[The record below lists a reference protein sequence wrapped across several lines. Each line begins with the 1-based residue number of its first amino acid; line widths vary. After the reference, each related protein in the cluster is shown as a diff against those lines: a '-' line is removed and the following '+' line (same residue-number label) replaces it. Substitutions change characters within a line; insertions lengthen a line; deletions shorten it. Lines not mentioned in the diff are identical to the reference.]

1 MKYLIY
7 FFFCII
13 LSSCVSKKIINGNLP
28 DADTISLLKVGQD
41 DKNSVTQIL
50 GEPSFKGS
58 LGDNAYYYVGSLK
71 SKIAFLKS
79 NVEEQYIL
87 ELKFSKNNKLKN
99 IYFYDKSLSTDVA
112 MSSLETKT
120 DGAKQ
125 SFFQQIL
132 GNFGVP
138 GMKRG
143 GPILGSGK
151 ADDWKFTITLTVE
164 GLKQCW

>member
-1 MKYLIY
+1 MKYFFY

-28 DADTISLLKVGQD
+28 DADTISLLKIGQD
-41 DKNSVTQIL
+41 DKNSITQIL

-79 NVEEQYIL
+79 NVKKQYIL

-99 IYFYDKSLSTDVA
+99 IYF
-112 MSSLETKT
+112 
-120 DGAKQ
+120 
-125 SFFQQIL
+125 
-132 GNFGVP
+132 
-138 GMKRG
+138 
-143 GPILGSGK
+143 
-151 ADDWKFTITLTVE
+151 
-164 GLKQCW
+164 

>member
-1 MKYLIY
+1 MKFFIY
-7 FFFCII
+7 FSFCII
-13 LSSCVSKKIINGNLP
+13 LSSCISKKILNGNLP
-28 DADTISLLKVGQD
+28 DADTISLLKIGQD
-41 DKNSVTQIL
+41 DKSSVTQIL

-71 SKIAFLKS
+71 SKVAFLKS

-87 ELKFSKNNKLKN
+87 ELKFSKSNKLKN

-112 MSSLETKT
+112 MSPLESQT
-120 DGAKQ
+120 DGTKQ
-125 SFFQQIL
+125 SFLQQIL

-151 ADDWKFTITLTVE
+151 ADD
-164 GLKQCW
+164 

>member
-1 MKYLIY
+1 MKYFIY
-7 FFFCII
+7 FFLCII
-13 LSSCVSKKIINGNLP
+13 LSSCISKKILNGNLP

-41 DKNSVTQIL
+41 DKSSVTQIL

-71 SKIAFLKS
+71 SKVAFLKS
-79 NVEEQYIL
+79 NVQEQYIL
-87 ELKFSKNNKLKN
+87 ELRFSKSNKLKN
-99 IYFYDKSLSTDVA
+99 VYFYDKSLSTDVA
-112 MSSLETKT
+112 MSSLESKT
-120 DGAKQ
+120 DGTKQ
-125 SFFQQIL
+125 SFMQQIL

-151 ADDWKFTITLTVE
+151 ADD
-164 GLKQCW
+164 

>member
-7 FFFCII
+7 LLFSIT
-13 LSSCVSKKIINGNLP
+13 LSSCISKKIINGNLP
-28 DADTISLLKVGQD
+28 DADTISLLKIGQD
-41 DKNSVTQIL
+41 DKNSVAKIL

-79 NVEEQYIL
+79 NVKEQYIL
-87 ELKFSKNNKLKN
+87 ELKFSKTDKLKN

-112 MSSLETKT
+112 MSSLKTKT

-132 GNFGVP
+132 GNFGVA

-151 ADDWKFTITLTVE
+151 ADD
-164 GLKQCW
+164 

>member
-1 MKYLIY
+1 MKFFIY

-13 LSSCVSKKIINGNLP
+13 LSSCISKKILNGNLP

-41 DKNSVTQIL
+41 DKSSVTQIL

-71 SKIAFLKS
+71 SKVAFLKS
-79 NVEEQYIL
+79 NVQEQYIL
-87 ELKFSKNNKLKN
+87 ELRFSKSNKLKN
-99 IYFYDKSLSTDVA
+99 VYFYDKSLSTDVA
-112 MSSLETKT
+112 MSSLESKT
-120 DGAKQ
+120 DGTKQ
-125 SFFQQIL
+125 SFMQQIL

-151 ADDWKFTITLTVE
+151 ADD
-164 GLKQCW
+164 

>member
-1 MKYLIY
+1 MRYFIYLI
-7 FFFCII
+7 FSIV
-13 LSSCVSKKIINGNLP
+13 LSSCISKKIINGNLP
-28 DADTISLLKVGQD
+28 DADTISLLKIGQD
-41 DKNSVTQIL
+41 DKNSVAKIL

-58 LGDNAYYYVGSLK
+58 LGDDAYYYVGSLK

-79 NVEEQYIL
+79 NVKEQYIL
-87 ELKFSKNNKLKN
+87 ELKFSKSNKLKN

-112 MSSLETKT
+112 MSSLESQT
-120 DGAKQ
+120 DGTKQ
-125 SFFQQIL
+125 SFLQQIL

-151 ADDWKFTITLTVE
+151 ADD
-164 GLKQCW
+164 

>member
-1 MKYLIY
+1 MKYFIY
-7 FFFCII
+7 FFFFII

-28 DADTISLLKVGQD
+28 DADTISLLKIGQD

-58 LGDNAYYYVGSLK
+58 LWDNAYYYVGSFK

-79 NVEEQYIL
+79 NVREQYIL

-99 IYFYDKSLSTDVA
+99 IYFYDKSLTTDVA

-125 SFFQQIL
+125 SFFQQIFL
-132 GNFGVP
+132 
-138 GMKRG
+138 
-143 GPILGSGK
+143 
-151 ADDWKFTITLTVE
+151 TI
-164 GLKQCW
+164 

>member
-1 MKYLIY
+1 MKYFIY
-7 FFFCII
+7 LLFSII
-13 LSSCVSKKIINGNLP
+13 LSSCISKKIINGNLP
-28 DADTISLLKVGQD
+28 DADTISLLKIGQD
-41 DKNSVTQIL
+41 DKNSVSKIL

-79 NVEEQYIL
+79 NVREQYIL
-87 ELKFSKNNKLKN
+87 ELKFSKSNKLKN

-151 ADDWKFTITLTVE
+151 ADD
-164 GLKQCW
+164 

>member
-1 MKYLIY
+1 MKHII
-7 FFFCII
+7 FFLFCII
-13 LSSCVSKKIINGNLP
+13 LSSCISKKIINGNLP
-28 DADTISLLKVGQD
+28 DADTISLLKIGQD
-41 DKNSVTQIL
+41 DKSSVTQIL

-58 LGDNAYYYVGSLK
+58 LGDNAYYYLGSLK
-71 SKIAFLKS
+71 SKTAFLNP

-87 ELKFSKNNKLKN
+87 ELKFNNSNKLKN

-120 DGAKQ
+120 EGSKQ

-151 ADDWKFTITLTVE
+151 EDD
-164 GLKQCW
+164 

>member
-1 MKYLIY
+1 MKHII
-7 FFFCII
+7 FFLFCII
-13 LSSCVSKKIINGNLP
+13 LSSCISKKIINGNLP
-28 DADTISLLKVGQD
+28 DADTISLLKIGQD
-41 DKNSVTQIL
+41 DKSSVTQIL

-58 LGDNAYYYVGSLK
+58 LGDNAYYYLGSLK
-71 SKIAFLKS
+71 SKTAFLNP

-87 ELKFSKNNKLKN
+87 ELKFNNSNKLKN

-120 DGAKQ
+120 EGSKQ

-151 ADDWKFTITLTVE
+151 ADD
-164 GLKQCW
+164 

>member
-1 MKYLIY
+1 MKYFIY
-7 FFFCII
+7 FFLCII
-13 LSSCVSKKIINGNLP
+13 LSSCISKKILNGNLP

-41 DKNSVTQIL
+41 DKSSVTQIL

-87 ELKFSKNNKLKN
+87 ELKFSKSNKLKN

-112 MSSLETKT
+112 MSPLESQT
-120 DGAKQ
+120 DGTKQ
-125 SFFQQIL
+125 SFLQQIL

-151 ADDWKFTITLTVE
+151 ADD
-164 GLKQCW
+164 

>member
-1 MKYLIY
+1 MKYFIY
-7 FFFCII
+7 FFLCII
-13 LSSCVSKKIINGNLP
+13 LSSCISKKILNGNLP

-41 DKNSVTQIL
+41 DKSSVTQIL

-71 SKIAFLKS
+71 SKVAFLKS
-79 NVEEQYIL
+79 NVQEQYIL
-87 ELKFSKNNKLKN
+87 ELKFNKSNKLKN

-112 MSSLETKT
+112 MSPLESQT
-120 DGAKQ
+120 DGTKQ
-125 SFFQQIL
+125 SFLQQIL

-151 ADDWKFTITLTVE
+151 ADD
-164 GLKQCW
+164 

>member
-1 MKYLIY
+1 M
-7 FFFCII
+7 
-13 LSSCVSKKIINGNLP
+13 
-28 DADTISLLKVGQD
+28 
-41 DKNSVTQIL
+41 
-50 GEPSFKGS
+50 
-58 LGDNAYYYVGSLK
+58 GDNAYYYVGSLK

-99 IYFYDKSLSTDVA
+99 IYFYDKSLTTDVA

-151 ADDWKFTITLTVE
+151 ADD
-164 GLKQCW
+164 

>member
-1 MKYLIY
+1 MSSFEDRKKNFENKFAHDEELKFKVNSKRNKYLGEWAAE
-7 FFFCII
+7 I
-13 LSSCVSKKIINGNLP
+13 LEKK
-28 DADTISLLKVGQD
+28 DQEK
-41 DKNSVTQIL
+41 
-50 GEPSFKGS
+50 
-58 LGDNAYYYVGSLK
+58 
-71 SKIAFLKS
+71 
-79 NVEEQYIL
+79 EQYIL
-87 ELKFSKNNKLKN
+87 ELKFSKSDKLKN

-120 DGAKQ
+120 EGTKE

-151 ADDWKFTITLTVE
+151 ADD
-164 GLKQCW
+164 

>member
-28 DADTISLLKVGQD
+28 DADIISLLKVGQD
-41 DKNSVTQIL
+41 DKKSVTQIL

-125 SFFQQIL
+125 SFFKQIL

-151 ADDWKFTITLTVE
+151 ADD
-164 GLKQCW
+164 